1 MRETAIEVSGRN
13 EDEAI
18 QNALNQ
24 LGLDRDE
31 VSVEILERAKP
42 GFLGLGGTAAKVR
55 VTYMTEGA
63 EETPPPPPPVKEAK
77 KSAAA
82 PSATAI
88 APATPVAPSA
98 AKPAEGS
105 VAARAEAF
113 LIGLFEQMGVA
124 ATANIS
130 EEKGIIHIELVG
142 PNMGPVIGRRGET
155 LDAIQQLT
163 NYAVNRGIERRTR
176 IYVDAENYRK
186 KREEALITLAHKMAG
201 KVVKYRKNMGL
212 EPMNAY
218 ERHVIHTALQEVE
231 GVSTHSSGSEP
242 NRRVFIAYEGPQASG
257 GSSGTHREW
266 S

>member
-18 QNALNQ
+18 QNALSQ

-55 VTYMTEGA
+55 VTYMTEG
-63 EETPPPPPPVKEAK
+63 EEAPPPPVKEAK
-77 KSAAA
+77 KPTAA
-82 PSATAI
+82 PVAATP
-88 APATPVAPSA
+88 APAVSTPPA

-105 VAARAEAF
+105 IAAQAEAF

-124 ATANIS
+124 ATAAIR

-242 NRRVFIAYEGPQASG
+242 NRRVFITYEGPQASG